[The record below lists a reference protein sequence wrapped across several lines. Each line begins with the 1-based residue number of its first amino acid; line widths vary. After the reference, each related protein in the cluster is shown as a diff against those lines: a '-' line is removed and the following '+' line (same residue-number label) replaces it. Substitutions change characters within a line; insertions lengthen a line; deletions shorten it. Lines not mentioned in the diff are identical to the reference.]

1 MRSEAKTTSQKGEG
15 TCHDDSR
22 RADLKIN
29 NPNGKGGWEVFEKD
43 SPAKEES

>member
-29 NPNGKGGWEVFEKD
+29 NPTGKGGWEVFEKD